1 MRKNKLLLLL
11 ALLMTAATGAWADET
26 LLLTIESKDYT
37 TFTSGSKTFDNKV
50 TVTFSNSVKNPGSN
64 LGWYTRESSL
74 LTVAG
79 TNGYTITS
87 CKFYVEIGGTAK
99 TGYTVEGESP
109 SVYLFDNKVYTDA
122 NDEESIGSIG
132 VTKIEV
138 YGGAAASGYTVTLKD
153 GVKDADKW
161 TISPNPAEE
170 GQTVTLQYTG
180 RLKVKGVTATSEAAA
195 PSVPDGAISGVFSV
209 SDGKQVY
216 FSKGNLRYASSK
228 WSFFDN
234 QYDYY
239 TSYSADAWDH
249 FGWST
254 SATTYGMSTSS
265 NNDDYSGDFVDWGA
279 TMGAGWRTLTSD
291 EWAYLLKTRSA
302 STVNGTENGRYAKAK
317 VNDVGGVILFPDTYT
332 HPDGVAA
339 PTGVNATDEYGWE
352 GNSYTAAD
360 WTKME
365 SAGCVFLP
373 AAGCRYGS
381 EMIGLGSYGYYG
393 SATPDGADY
402 AYRVKF
408 NSGSLEPA
416 NSINRCLGCSVRL
429 VQEATSEAAP
439 AAGKTVDLSTLT
451 ADYVAQNGDVLTGET
466 SSYEV
471 TIAAGATVTLD
482 GVTINGSSYCIKC
495 AGDAT
500 IILKDGSTNT
510 LTNTGGDYPALSI
523 GDANTTLTIQGSTG
537 VLNVSSGMYCAGIGG
552 GYSNTN
558 STCGNIRIEGGVINA
573 KGGDAGAGIGTDAGD
588 ATCGDIIITGG
599 TITAKGGDNAA
610 GIGSGACDI
619 ASLAV
624 CGDITIANTVTKVTA
639 TAGENA
645 PHSIGKGSG
654 GKASCGTVTIGGT
667 KYWENNAAV
676 NGGDT
681 YLAQSPLIY
690 DPTAPAAKP
699 AATVTT
705 APTGAEI
712 VGVGKT
718 TALVSGGVAD
728 GGTLMYAVTTTNT
741 KPTSTA
747 GFSDAVPTAKDIT
760 ASGKVYVWY
769 YVKGDDTHS
778 DSEIAATAIE
788 VPVAYIVVWDAT
800 NISDLRVRGTHYSYE
815 KEGVTLSGNG
825 DDLEARWKDKGDP
838 TRDGIQFVAMES
850 GGFTFTAPTG
860 KAFTKIEMTLTGPA
874 GWDNGG
880 LGTGWAY
887 NWDFNTNIITV
898 TWTGSAASTVNLL
911 TDADHFSGEY
921 VKYIAFYL
929 SE

>member
-11 ALLMTAATGAWADET
+11 ALLLTAATGAWAQDAKHLITATYREQT
-26 LLLTIESKDYT
+26 RSLEQPLPYATTIGELYEAVSGQSFSDLISSMSSVGMPLTGI
-37 TFTSGSKTFDNKV
+37 TSRNTSIVSIGEFNGASTPV
-50 TVTFSNSVKNPGSN
+50 TVIADGETIINLIFGSYVQ
-64 LGWYTRESSL
+64 GIPVS
-74 LTVAG
+74 A
-79 TNGYTITS
+79 TS
-87 CKFYVEIGGTAK
+87 PLYA
-99 TGYTVEGESP
+99 YM
-109 SVYLFDNKVYTDA
+109 
-122 NDEESIGSIG
+122 
-132 VTKIEV
+132 
-138 YGGAAASGYTVTLKD
+138 KD

-161 TISPNPAEE
+161 TVKVGE
-170 GQTVTLQYTG
+170 GQAQALPIGGLKGDGKETVTLQYNG
-180 RLKVKGVTATSEAAA
+180 RLKVKGVTATSDEKPAEA
-195 PSVPDGAISGVFSV
+195 SVPDGAISGKFSV

-239 TSYSADAWDH
+239 TSHSADAWDH

-429 VQEATSEAAP
+429 VQEATS
-439 AAGKTVDLSTLT
+439 
-451 ADYVAQNGDVLTGET
+451 
-466 SSYEV
+466 
-471 TIAAGATVTLD
+471 
-482 GVTINGSSYCIKC
+482 
-495 AGDAT
+495 DA
-500 IILKDGSTNT
+500 
-510 LTNTGGDYPALSI
+510 
-523 GDANTTLTIQGSTG
+523 
-537 VLNVSSGMYCAGIGG
+537 VS
-552 GYSNTN
+552 
-558 STCGNIRIEGGVINA
+558 A
-573 KGGDAGAGIGTDAGD
+573 K
-588 ATCGDIIITGG
+588 
-599 TITAKGGDNAA
+599 
-610 GIGSGACDI
+610 
-619 ASLAV
+619 
-624 CGDITIANTVTKVTA
+624 
-639 TAGENA
+639 E
-645 PHSIGKGSG
+645 P
-654 GKASCGTVTIGGT
+654 
-667 KYWENNAAV
+667 
-676 NGGDT
+676 
-681 YLAQSPLIY
+681 
-690 DPTAPAAKP
+690 
-699 AATVTT
+699 ATVTT
-705 APTGAEI
+705 APTGAAI
-712 VGVGKT
+712 VGVGKE

-769 YVKGDDTHS
+769 YVKADDSHS

-788 VPVAYIVVWDAT
+788 VPVADIVWDVT
-800 NISDLRVRGTHYSYE
+800 NVRSLRVMGTFESYE
-815 KEGVTLSGNG
+815 REGVTLSANA
-825 DDLEARWKDKGDP
+825 EQIVARWRDKGDP
-838 TRDGIQFVAMES
+838 TTAGIQFEAMES
-850 GGFTFTAPTG
+850 GGYTFTAPTG
-860 KAFTKIEMTLTGPA
+860 KKFTKIEMTLTGFA
-874 GWDNGG
+874 GWDIAN
-880 LGTGWAY
+880 LGSGWSYSEDGMTG
-887 NWDFNTNIITV
+887 ICKV
-898 TWTGSAASTVNLL
+898 TWKGTAASTVGLL
-911 TDADHFSGEY
+911 TGANNFGGER
-921 VKYIAFYL
+921 VKSIGFYL
-929 SE
+929 SK

>member
-1 MRKNKLLLLL
+1 MKRKQLLLLL
-11 ALLMTAATGAWADET
+11 ALLMTVATGAWAQDAKHLITATYDKQTRSLEQPLPYAT
-26 LLLTIESKDYT
+26 TIGELYEAVTGESFSDLISSMSAVGMPLTGIGSNN
-37 TFTSGSKTFDNKV
+37 TSVVSIGELNGASTPV
-50 TVTFSNSVKNPGSN
+50 TVNADGKA
-64 LGWYTRESSL
+64 
-74 LTVAG
+74 TVG
-79 TNGYTITS
+79 LN
-87 CKFYVEIGGTAK
+87 F
-99 TGYTVEGESP
+99 
-109 SVYLFDNKVYTDA
+109 
-122 NDEESIGSIG
+122 
-132 VTKIEV
+132 
-138 YGGAAASGYTVTLKD
+138 SGYVRGSYVSVVPPLYAYMKD

-161 TISPNPAEE
+161 TVKVGE
-170 GQTVTLQYTG
+170 GQAQALPIGGLKGDGTEPVTLKYNG
-180 RLKVKGVTATSEAAA
+180 RLKVKSVTATSDGKPAEA
-195 PSVPDGAISGVFSV
+195 SVPDGAISGVFSV
-209 SDGKQVY
+209 SDSKQVY

-239 TSYSADAWDH
+239 TSHSADAWDK

-265 NNDDYSGDFVDWGA
+265 SNGDYSGDFVDWGA

-302 STVNGTENGRYAKAK
+302 STVGGTENGRYAKAK

-439 AAGKTVDLSTLT
+439 AA
-451 ADYVAQNGDVLTGET
+451 
-466 SSYEV
+466 
-471 TIAAGATVTLD
+471 
-482 GVTINGSSYCIKC
+482 
-495 AGDAT
+495 
-500 IILKDGSTNT
+500 
-510 LTNTGGDYPALSI
+510 
-523 GDANTTLTIQGSTG
+523 
-537 VLNVSSGMYCAGIGG
+537 
-552 GYSNTN
+552 
-558 STCGNIRIEGGVINA
+558 
-573 KGGDAGAGIGTDAGD
+573 
-588 ATCGDIIITGG
+588 
-599 TITAKGGDNAA
+599 
-610 GIGSGACDI
+610 
-619 ASLAV
+619 
-624 CGDITIANTVTKVTA
+624 
-639 TAGENA
+639 
-645 PHSIGKGSG
+645 
-654 GKASCGTVTIGGT
+654 
-667 KYWENNAAV
+667 
-676 NGGDT
+676 
-681 YLAQSPLIY
+681 
-690 DPTAPAAKP
+690 KP

-705 APTGAEI
+705 APTGAAV

-747 GFSDAVPTAKDIT
+747 GFSDAVPTAQSIK

-788 VPVAYIVVWDAT
+788 VPVADIVWDVT
-800 NISDLRVRGTHYSYE
+800 NVRSLRVMGTFESYE
-815 KEGVTLSGNG
+815 REGVTLSANA
-825 DDLEARWKDKGDP
+825 EQIVARWRDKGDP
-838 TRDGIQFVAMES
+838 TTAGIQFEAMES
-850 GGFTFTAPTG
+850 GGYTFTAPTG
-860 KAFTKIEMTLTGPA
+860 KAFTKIEMKPTGSD
-874 GWDNGG
+874 GWDMAYANAE
-880 LGTGWAY
+880 LGTGWT
-887 NWDFNTNIITV
+887 FNGDWETNIFTF
-898 TWTGSAASTVNLL
+898 TWKGSAAASTVDLL
-911 TDADHFSGEY
+911 KDANNFNGER
-921 VKYIAFYL
+921 VKSIAFYL
-929 SE
+929 VDAE

>member
-11 ALLMTAATGAWADET
+11 VLLMTAATGAWADET
-26 LLLTIESKDYT
+26 PLTTITPTGKDTYSET
-37 TFTSGSKTFDNKV
+37 TAGVV
-50 TVTFSNSVKNPGSN
+50 TVTPSNMRRYSGDYGWLWKESGSV
-64 LGWYTRESSL
+64 
-74 LTVAG
+74 TVEAKE
-79 TNGYTITS
+79 GYTITK
-87 CKFYVEIGGTAK
+87 CVFKQNDKDPVTIT
-99 TGYTVEGESP
+99 TSP
-109 SVYLFDNKVYTDA
+109 FAITFDGSGDCVQNDA
-122 NDEESIGSIG
+122 MDG
-132 VTKIEV
+132 VTSIEV
-138 YGGAAASGYTVTLKD
+138 YGAAAASGYTVSLKD

-180 RLKVKGVTATSEAAA
+180 RLKVKGVTATSDEKPAEA
-195 PSVPDGAISGVFSV
+195 SVPDGAINGKFSV
-209 SDGKQVY
+209 SSTKKVY

-429 VQEATSEAAP
+429 VQEATS
-439 AAGKTVDLSTLT
+439 
-451 ADYVAQNGDVLTGET
+451 
-466 SSYEV
+466 
-471 TIAAGATVTLD
+471 
-482 GVTINGSSYCIKC
+482 
-495 AGDAT
+495 DAV
-500 IILKDGSTNT
+500 
-510 LTNTGGDYPALSI
+510 P
-523 GDANTTLTIQGSTG
+523 
-537 VLNVSSGMYCAGIGG
+537 
-552 GYSNTN
+552 
-558 STCGNIRIEGGVINA
+558 
-573 KGGDAGAGIGTDAGD
+573 
-588 ATCGDIIITGG
+588 
-599 TITAKGGDNAA
+599 
-610 GIGSGACDI
+610 
-619 ASLAV
+619 
-624 CGDITIANTVTKVTA
+624 
-639 TAGENA
+639 
-645 PHSIGKGSG
+645 
-654 GKASCGTVTIGGT
+654 
-667 KYWENNAAV
+667 
-676 NGGDT
+676 
-681 YLAQSPLIY
+681 
-690 DPTAPAAKP
+690 AKP

-705 APTGAEI
+705 APTGAAI
-712 VGVGKT
+712 VGRLNT
-718 TALVSGGVAD
+718 NSTALVSGGVAD

-760 ASGKVYVWY
+760 ASGTVYVWY

-788 VPVAYIVVWDAT
+788 VPVADVIWDVT
-800 NISDLRVRGTHYSYE
+800 NVTDLRVKDTHISYT
-815 KEGVTLSGNG
+815 KEGVTMSANG
-825 DDLEARWKDKGDP
+825 EMIEARWKDKGDP

-887 NWDFNTNIITV
+887 NWDSNTNIDTV
-898 TWTGSAASTVNLL
+898 TWTGSAASTVDLL
-911 TDADHFSGEY
+911 KDANNFNGTYAKSI
-921 VKYIAFYL
+921 VFYL